1 MFFKCINFNS
11 DISKWDVSSVKIME
25 RMFYGCKSFN
35 QDISDWD
42 VSFVENID
50 NMFKFCDI
58 KEKSQLRTVK
68 ELECAYYTGRLSG
81 TFMAEKYVRAKNS
94 DEDKINS

>member
-1 MFFKCINFNS
+1 
-11 DISKWDVSSVKIME
+11 
-25 RMFYGCKSFN
+25 MFYGCKSFN

-58 KEKSQLRTVK
+58 KEKYKPV
-68 ELECAYYTGRLSG
+68 
-81 TFMAEKYVRAKNS
+81 F
-94 DEDKINS
+94 I